1 MMNMKIHVKIR
12 ALMLNSLVRSRL
24 TYSCEA
30 WHLTQRQIE
39 KVSATYHGYL
49 RKMIKGG
56 FKRQGNSWSFELT
69 NEDLLRI
76 SKTQSLKIYIRKQ
89 QLKYVA
95 HIIRKGNSSIAKR
108 ILFNADISK
117 KPGPQTT
124 VINNILKSEGCSAA
138 QLYRNAM
145 ERKY

>member
-1 MMNMKIHVKIR
+1 MKIDIKIC

-24 TYSCEA
+24 AYSCEA
-30 WHLTQRQIE
+30 WHLTKKQLE

-56 FKRQGNSWSFELT
+56 YKRRENSWSYQLT

-76 SKTQSLKIYIRKQ
+76 SKTPSLKIYIRKQ

-95 HIIRKGNSSIAKR
+95 RIIRKENTSISKQL
-108 ILFNADISK
+108 LFNDDISR

-124 VINNILKSEGCSAA
+124 VINNVLKSEGCTAA
-138 QLYRNAM
+138 QLYKNAM
-145 ERKY
+145 ERRY